1 MVFHCT
7 DDFSELKKV
16 SEKWVVDK
24 NKGVRM
30 RFPMY
35 RCTICGRKYTNLYP
49 YPDSMKTALD
59 GTEYVNILPRADEAR
74 YDAFLR
80 RGRKISKGTK
90 CYVYEGEFSRCCF
103 QCGRQVFR
111 GMANLNGHFV
121 RGGRIV

>member
-7 DDFSELKKV
+7 DDYSELEKV
-16 SEKWVVDK
+16 SKKWVVDN

-59 GTEYVNILPRADEAR
+59 GTEYVNILPRADEEECV
-74 YDAFLR
+74 FLPCHSSD
-80 RGRKISKGTK
+80 KQD
-90 CYVYEGEFSRCCF
+90 Y
-103 QCGRQVFR
+103 
-111 GMANLNGHFV
+111 
-121 RGGRIV
+121 